1 MSAPRYHGAP
11 SQKGG
16 HLNADR
22 IKQII
27 EMMKENNLAEFELE
41 EEDFKI
47 RIRRGPSDVQQVAVV
62 GANIPAALAA
72 AAGGS
77 TSAVPLA
84 PTAPQ
89 DNSQHIKSPM
99 VGTFYRRPSPDTKT
113 YVEVGDEVNE
123 DTVVCIIEAMK
134 VMNEIKAECVGVIG
148 EIVAENN
155 KPVQF
160 GQVLFKVKPR
170 A

>member
-1 MSAPRYHGAP
+1 M
-11 SQKGG
+11 
-16 HLNADR
+16 NADR

-41 EEDFKI
+41 EEEFKI
-47 RIRRGPSDVQQVAVV
+47 RIRRGPSDVQQVAVI
-62 GANIPAALAA
+62 GANIPTVGGVPAPVAA
-72 AAGGS
+72 
-77 TSAVPLA
+77 PA
-84 PTAPQ
+84 PTAVA
-89 DNSQHIKSPM
+89 DNARLIKSPM

-113 YVEVGDEVNE
+113 YVEIGDEVNE

-134 VMNEIKAECVGVIG
+134 VMNEIKAECSGVIA

-160 GQVLFKVKPR
+160 GQTLFKVKPR